1 MIKTLIIED
10 EKAAED
16 QLRRIIGQHFP
27 AIEVIGCIDSIEN
40 SIEWFTKNKEP
51 DLILMDIQLADG
63 LSFEIFNHV
72 DFKCPVI
79 FTTAYE
85 EYTLKAFKVNSIDYI
100 LKPVNKESLGFA
112 VEKYKKFFQ
121 NHDTGNEFKS
131 NIEAAMKMLV
141 SEHKKRFVVTA
152 GKHIKSIETKDII
165 CFYSLEKA
173 TFLMDIEERS
183 YDINYFLGQLEEIL
197 NPSKFFR
204 INRKYIINIDYILDM
219 VYYSKRKIR
228 IRMKGLD
235 DEEIFVS
242 RNRVKD
248 FRYWLEKG

>member
-10 EKAAED
+10 EKAAEE
-16 QLRRIIGQHFP
+16 QLRRIIEQHFP
-27 AIEVIGCIDSIEN
+27 EIKVMDCIDSIEN
-40 SIEWFTKNKEP
+40 TIQWFAKNQEP
-51 DLILMDIQLADG
+51 ELILMDIQLADG

-72 DFKCPVI
+72 NFSCPVI

-100 LKPVNKESLGFA
+100 LKPVNKESLEFA
-112 VEKYKKFFQ
+112 LEKYKKFSPSY
-121 NHDTGNEFKS
+121 NSGTELKN
-131 NIEAAMKMLV
+131 NIEEAIKMLV
-141 SEHKKRFVVTA
+141 SGHKKRFVVTA
-152 GKHIKSIETKDII
+152 GKQIKSIETKNII

-173 TFLMDIEERS
+173 TFLMDTEKRS
-183 YDINYFLGQLEEIL
+183 YDINYFLGQLEKIL

-204 INRKYIINIDYILDM
+204 VNRKYMINIDHILDM

-235 DEEIFVS
+235 EEEIFVS
-242 RNRVKD
+242 RNRIND
-248 FRYWLEKG
+248 FKNWLEKG